1 MCSSTN
7 GSGKKIGITQSLE
20 VAVVVVVA
28 VEDVAVDG
36 YKVLWFVWMWFQ
48 SENVTKF
55 HFCYSSQHFV
65 ITAVTS
71 NLISIQQQQ
80 HHLLLKHEQM

>member
-36 YKVLWFVWMWFQ
+36 YKVL
-48 SENVTKF
+48 
-55 HFCYSSQHFV
+55 
-65 ITAVTS
+65 
-71 NLISIQQQQ
+71 
-80 HHLLLKHEQM
+80 